1 MTEHVNQVIEITIR
15 GDTDIVIGEG
25 IEKSFNITKDMSD
38 EPNEASVEI
47 YNLNPDTRA
56 AIKAAAD
63 KYTPIEIAFS
73 GLGSADPVR
82 SYVGEIESVINRNLR
97 PGFSTE
103 IRALSEKRAHR
114 SAYVTQKTYVAGTSK
129 ADIVKELTDAIGL
142 PVESD
147 TIPTVGIL
155 LSHSFSGAAFPILQR
170 FVFDM
175 GMYCFITD
183 GVLHISNVY
192 DPPSPIVV
200 EITPAMFITEPQE
213 TTRTN
218 AVDTELHTVTDI
230 SNLTPFR
237 KKKRRKKTVVKK
249 LELEQRDLLDRNLR
263 ESREENDNGYVE
275 IDAIDIVVP
284 GIEIECFGIPTLNP
298 DNLITLDGGQTHYRV
313 FHIDTWGDDLREGG
327 ERPTTRIK
335 ADRFEG
341 DVSDTGA
348 VS

>member
-1 MTEHVNQVIEITIR
+1 MTSHINQVIEITIR
-15 GDTDIVIGEG
+15 GDTDIVIGAG
-25 IEKSFNITKDMSD
+25 IEKRFEITKDMSD
-38 EPNEASVEI
+38 EPNEATVEI
-47 YNLNPDTRA
+47 YNPNPDTRA

-73 GLGSADPVR
+73 GLGTADPVR
-82 SYVGEIESVINRNLR
+82 AYVGEIESVINRNLR
-97 PGFSTE
+97 PGFVTE

-114 SAYVTQKTYVAGTSK
+114 AAYVTQKTYAAGTSK
-129 ADIVKELTDAIGL
+129 SDIVKDLTDAIGL

-170 FVFDM
+170 FVYDM

-192 DPPSPIVV
+192 DPPSPTVV
-200 EITPAMFITEPQE
+200 EITAAMLITEPQE

-218 AVDTELHTVTDI
+218 AADTELHTVTDM
-230 SNLTPFR
+230 SNVDPLR
-237 KKKRRKKTVVKK
+237 KKLRRKKSTSQKK
-249 LELEQRDLLDRNLR
+249 EPGP
-263 ESREENDNGYVE
+263 NDYVE

-284 GIEIECFGIPTLNP
+284 GIEIECFGISTLNP
-298 DNLITLDGGQTHYRV
+298 DNLITLDKGKTHYRV
-313 FHIDTWGDDLREGG
+313 FQLDTSGDDMREG

-341 DVSDTGA
+341 GVSDTGA
-348 VS
+348 IS

>member
-1 MTEHVNQVIEITIR
+1 MTNHVNQVIEITIR
-15 GDTDIVIGEG
+15 GDTDIVIGAG
-25 IEKSFNITKDMSD
+25 IEKRFEFTKDMSD
-38 EPNEASVEI
+38 EPNEATIEI
-47 YNLNPDTRA
+47 HNLNPDERA

-73 GLGSADPVR
+73 GLGTADPVR
-82 SYVGEIESVINRNLR
+82 AYVGEIESVINRNMR
-97 PGFSTE
+97 PGFVTE

-114 SAYVTQKTYVAGTSK
+114 AAYVTQKTYAAGTAKS
-129 ADIVKELTDAIGL
+129 DIVKDLTDAIGL

-147 TIPTVGIL
+147 TIPTIGIL

-192 DPPSPIVV
+192 DPPSPTVV
-200 EITPAMFITEPQE
+200 DITPAMLITEPQE

-218 AVDTELHTVTDI
+218 AADTELHTVTDMANI
-230 SNLTPFR
+230 DPLR
-237 KKKRRKKTVVKK
+237 KKRRRKKSSTQKK
-249 LELEQRDLLDRNLR
+249 EPGQ
-263 ESREENDNGYVE
+263 NDYVE

-284 GIEIECFGIPTLNP
+284 GVEIECFGIPTLNP
-298 DNLITLDGGQTHYRV
+298 DNLITLDKGQTHYRV
-313 FHIDTWGDDLREGG
+313 YLIQTNGADVKGDEF
-327 ERPTTRIK
+327 PTTHIK

-341 DVSDTGA
+341 GVSDTGA
-348 VS
+348 I